1 MKSQLNLNIYFSWS
15 VHVLD
20 QAYNPLWWPLAV
32 NLQFWCCLQPIF
44 LSDRTSSVSGRN
56 AIRIS
61 IVSWLMAL
69 MSNECCFPRSI
80 ARLSIVLLIMTTKC
94 IVMWWSLSSSSPI
107 TTGIVSWTISVLFQ
121 CLDVSGHL
129 LNSDSYFIIR
139 TLRLWSHHFCCSC
152 FNITL

>member
-1 MKSQLNLNIYFSWS
+1 LKSQLNLNIYFSWS

-32 NLQFWCCLQPIF
+32 NLQFWCCLQPIV

-80 ARLSIVLLIMTTKC
+80 TRLSIVLLIMTTKC
-94 IVMWWSLSSSSPI
+94 DVMVLVLVLSNYHRNCELDNFCSVSMFGCQRPSVEFWFLFYHQDFASLESSFL
-107 TTGIVSWTISVLFQ
+107 LF
-121 CLDVSGHL
+121 L
-129 LNSDSYFIIR
+129 F
-139 TLRLWSHHFCCSC
+139 
-152 FNITL
+152 